1 MSGSCLANTNNN
13 GFNLICLPT
22 KGLKCFTCNISQIW
36 LSTRVT
42 WMLWTYRCTG
52 YTLKILLQH
61 VWSRAWEPFVVIVLG
76 DSATWAGKTN
86 TLLRDFIWFRK
97 NILDYS
103 NSLYISIYWDT
114 EELIWRNQRSTPGF
128 FLKSYKIC
136 SRLIWIL
143 ILDLSFSSY
152 KTFSK
157 LLSFSFI
164 KS

>member
-1 MSGSCLANTNNN
+1 MSGSCLANKNNN

-22 KGLKCFTCNISQIW
+22 KGLKYCTGNISRIW
-36 LSTRVT
+36 HLDALNTQVRRLHS
-42 WMLWTYRCTG
+42 
-52 YTLKILLQH
+52 
-61 VWSRAWEPFVVIVLG
+61 E
-76 DSATWAGKTN
+76 DSASICMKQSLGTFCCYCFRSFSCMGREDTHSSKG
-86 TLLRDFIWFRK
+86 LLIWFRR

-114 EELIWRNQRSTPGF
+114 EELIWRKQRYTPGF

-136 SRLIWIL
+136 SKLTWIL

-157 LLSFSFI
+157 LSSLSFI
-164 KS
+164 